1 MKERPVAIITGA
13 ANGIGRATAA
23 KFAAKSYAVAMVD
36 IDGGGLKKAQQELQ
50 AKGMQVLPV
59 EGDLQQPAFL
69 EQIVQQTIDKWGRLD
84 VLINNAAWRTLETM
98 RTISLENWDK
108 AIRINLTAPAF
119 LARHSAAV
127 MEKNKTKGVIV
138 NISSVMSAR
147 VAGTSPAYIASKGAI
162 ESLTYEL
169 ASLYGPSGIRV
180 VAINPGNVETQLSN
194 DYADKHGNNISRT
207 LIENMHASTPLGRS
221 ASPEEI
227 AHAAFW
233 LCSAEASFI
242 TGTSLLVD
250 GGFLHN
256 FNSYPMKKIQF
267 PGEF

>member
-1 MKERPVAIITGA
+1 MSEKPVAIITGA
-13 ANGIGRATAA
+13 ANGIGRTTAE
-23 KFAAKSYAVAMVD
+23 KFAEKGYAVTMVD
-36 IDGGGLKKAQQELQ
+36 IDGDNLNKARQELQ
-50 AKGMQVLPV
+50 VKGVQVLSI

-69 EQIVQQTIDKWGRLD
+69 EQIVQQTVDKWGRVDAL
-84 VLINNAAWRTLETM
+84 VNNAAWRTVETM

-119 LARHSAAV
+119 LAKHAAV
-127 MEKNKTKGVIV
+127 VMERNKTKGVIV

-147 VAGTSPAYIASKGAI
+147 AAGTSPAYIASKGAI

-180 VAINPGNVETQLSN
+180 VAIRPGNVETQLSS
-194 DYADKHGNNISRT
+194 DYTVREGNNISRT
-207 LIENMHASTPLGRS
+207 LVDHMHASTPLGRS

-227 AHAAFW
+227 ARVVVW
-233 LCSAEASFI
+233 LCSAEASFV
-242 TGTSLLVD
+242 TGSTLLVD
-250 GGFLHN
+250 GGFFHN
-256 FNSYPMKKIQF
+256 FNSYQMKKLQF